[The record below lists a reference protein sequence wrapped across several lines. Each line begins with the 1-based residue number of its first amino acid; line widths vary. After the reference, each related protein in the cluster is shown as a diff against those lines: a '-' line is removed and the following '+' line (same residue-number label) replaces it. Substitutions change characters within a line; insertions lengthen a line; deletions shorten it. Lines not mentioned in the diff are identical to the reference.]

1 MLLCLL
7 MRDVNRPNQDDPSV
21 IGEATLTVDL
31 IFQENL
37 DGPDATLP
45 PHFYTVVYPCSQTYL
60 YFSVLSLARKPIGS
74 DFHGRRSSKASAE
87 NACANP
93 TVGGTFNALKRRR
106 RPDAGNSTKGQLL
119 VP

>member
-1 MLLCLL
+1 MLLCVL

-60 YFSVLSLARKPIGS
+60 YFLCSAGRESRLAPI
-74 DFHGRRSSKASAE
+74 F
-87 NACANP
+87 
-93 TVGGTFNALKRRR
+93 TVGEVPKH
-106 RPDAGNSTKGQLL
+106 RPRMPARTPLLGEPST
-119 VP
+119 P